1 MNKWMIILAGPV
13 VFGACSM
20 KRHTERTQTAST
32 RISAHEAGAYRY
44 LDSLETTH
52 QRSLH
57 IDRRWVVDLPEP
69 GHRMLYNERI
79 RFGETAEVASGSTR
93 QARTSVQRTG
103 QAEVHSDYT
112 SQSLAEPKLIRMG
125 WWVGGCIAIGVGIVW
140 RLKRFWPF
148 K

>member
-1 MNKWMIILAGPV
+1 MIILAGPV
-13 VFGACSM
+13 FFGACSM
-20 KRHTERTQTAST
+20 KRHTERVKAAST
-32 RISAHEAGAYRY
+32 RVSTQEAGTYGY

-52 QRSLH
+52 RQSLH

-79 RFGETAEVASGSTR
+79 RLGETAEVASGSTR

-112 SQSLAEPKLIRMG
+112 SQSLAEPKLISMG
-125 WWVGGCIAIGVGIVW
+125 WLVGGCIAIGVGIVW